1 MIHSSDKEKEI
12 NVQNSDLVNARWTA
26 ENSVQ
31 IGRSALIELEQQN
44 ESLEKTEDTLE
55 SNQFILNKSL
65 RLLRFVIF
73 YTI

>member
-12 NVQNSDLVNARWTA
+12 NVQNSDLVNARRTA